1 MDDVAI
7 LLCGNK
13 SRSYRSSNRK
23 KSQEIHDCCFHY
35 GKDIKVPYGS
45 ILPSVSVGRSVFAQ
59 QLTDT
64 EHLLG

>member
-1 MDDVAI
+1 MM
-7 LLCGNK
+7 LLFCFVGINQCHID
-13 SRSYRSSNRK
+13 RSNRK
-23 KSQEIHDCCFHY
+23 KSQEIHDCCFDY